1 MDKNEGSGRTLFASK
16 TKSPMFTADNNE
28 KISGSKIPCYNISKG
43 EIEA

>member
-1 MDKNEGSGRTLFASK
+1 MAELCMRAK
-16 TKSPMFTADNNE
+16 TNHLTADNNE